1 MNTKTQ
7 TQKKEKSLITAN
19 LLRYFKATL
28 VSFILTF
35 ALIIIFAFV
44 IKWASI
50 DDKYITPVNMAIKAI
65 SIFIGSIVL
74 TKNSSKGLIQGLIF
88 AGIYTILA
96 FSIFSILAGKLTLGL
111 GLAADLAFGCVV
123 GAIGGMI
130 GVNRKKKD

>member
-111 GLAADLAFGCVV
+111 GLASDLAFGCVV